1 MRTILGLAL
10 ALLLASGAGGSSR
23 ADIGVDLELVLAIDS
38 SGSVDFGEFELQAGG
53 IARAF
58 RDPEVIE
65 ALEGAAPNGIAVS
78 VIQWSGRRQHL
89 VTIDWTHIS
98 DAASAHALAGRID
111 AMGRVLIGE
120 TAIADALRFAHEQ
133 LTYGPFQGARQIIDV
148 SGDGPTNAGGDPDP
162 VRDAAALA
170 GITIN
175 GLAILNESPTLDSYY
190 AEHVIGGPDAF
201 VVAAKDYDDF
211 AHAIRLKLLRE
222 IRGAP
227 LAMQGAAERAWPRR
241 VSPPLRQSRERRR
254 DGSIAGLPGRR
265 HVGLARPPALAVR
278 CATSYECCR
287 SLAPAG
293 RR

>member
-1 MRTILGLAL
+1 VVLAV
-10 ALLLASGAGGSSR
+10 LLAGGTLAR
-23 ADIGVDLELVLAIDS
+23 AETGVDLELVLAIDS
-38 SGSVDFGEFELQAGG
+38 SGSVDFQEFELQARG

-65 ALEGAAPNGIAVS
+65 AIAGAAPSGIAVS
-78 VIQWSGRRQHL
+78 VIEWSGRRQHL
-89 VTIDWTHIS
+89 VTIDWTLVT
-98 DAASAHALAGRID
+98 DAASAHALATRVD

-133 LTYGPFQGARQIIDV
+133 LASGPFQGARQIIDV

-175 GLAILNESPTLDSYY
+175 GLAILNESPRLDRYY

-201 VVAAKDYDDF
+201 VVIAKDYDDF
-211 AHAIRLKLLRE
+211 AHTIRHKLLRE

-227 LAMQGAAERAWPRR
+227 LADAGPRLQAWP
-241 VSPPLRQSRERRR
+241 
-254 DGSIAGLPGRR
+254 G
-265 HVGLARPPALAVR
+265 
-278 CATSYECCR
+278 
-287 SLAPAG
+287 
-293 RR
+293 